1 MKVRLALLYV
11 LSAFFAFVI
20 IVLAI
25 LNLKKTE
32 EAVKENEEEEI
43 NFESNHTIQLYR
55 SEKGQIEEIDLN
67 TYLFCVVASEMP
79 FKYEY
84 EAIKAQ
90 AVVARTY
97 LFNKILNNVE
107 EQGDVCDDYRHCQAF
122 NEVDK
127 LEEIWKNKG
136 FSIAQIQEGE
146 KKIRKAILET
156 ENQIIT
162 YNGQIINALFHA
174 SSPQRTEDAKA
185 IWSCE
190 DIPYLKSVE
199 NVEDLD
205 YENRES
211 EEIIPYSVFKEAL
224 ISKGYIDD
232 LTLEDFCN
240 ICISEYTDSGRV
252 KSISVGAYKI
262 SAEDLRVI
270 FNLKSTNFKLNVDE
284 SNITFDVLGY
294 GHGVGMSQV
303 GANTY
308 ARQGK
313 TYDEIIHHYYTDV
326 DIVDGFKLQMK
337 RGEL

>member
-11 LSAFFAFVI
+11 LSAFFASVI
-20 IVLAI
+20 IVLAV
-25 LNLKKTE
+25 LNFKKTE
-32 EAVKENEEEEI
+32 EVVKENEEEEI

-67 TYLFCVVASEMP
+67 NYLFCVVASEMP

-90 AVVARTY
+90 VVVARTY

-136 FSIAQIQEGE
+136 FSVAQIQEGE

-174 SSPQRTEDAKA
+174 SSPQRTEDARA

-211 EEIIPYSVFKEAL
+211 EEIVPYSVFKEAL

-232 LTLEDFCN
+232 LTLKDFCN

-252 KSISVGAYKI
+252 KNISVGTYKI
-262 SAEDLRVI
+262 SAEDLRGI
-270 FNLKSTNFKLNVDE
+270 FNLNSTNFKLKVDE
-284 SNITFDVLGY
+284 NNITFDVLGY

>member
-11 LSAFFAFVI
+11 LSAFFASVI
-20 IVLAI
+20 IVLAV
-25 LNLKKTE
+25 LNFKKTE
-32 EAVKENEEEEI
+32 EVVKENEEEEI

-67 TYLFCVVASEMP
+67 NYLFCVVASEMP

-90 AVVARTY
+90 VVVARTY

-136 FSIAQIQEGE
+136 FSVAQIQEGE

-174 SSPQRTEDAKA
+174 SSPQRTEDARA

-211 EEIIPYSVFKEAL
+211 DEIVTYSVFKEAL

-232 LTLEDFCN
+232 LTLKDFCN

-252 KSISVGAYKI
+252 KNISVGTYKI
-262 SAEDLRVI
+262 SAEDLRGI
-270 FNLKSTNFKLNVDE
+270 FNLNSTNFKLKVDE
-284 SNITFDVLGY
+284 NNITFDVLGY